1 MKTIKSIITA
11 IIIIVTTSS
20 SFAQNTKPTFE
31 IKTAPYTFLF
41 SGVGFAAEVDTKAI
55 GVEVDYTSFKFKL
68 IEHATKNA
76 GVNFK
81 YFTSK
86 DAEGFYALATY
97 KYSQT
102 VNPSFTHIIDE
113 NNYEFRKSEVTSN
126 FSSVGFGAGY
136 KIVSRQHIV
145 FDGGASFG
153 RIIAGKSSSE
163 VPFDAKA
170 YIRVGYR
177 F

>member
-102 VNPSFTHIIDE
+102 VNSSYGYDVVNDYGLLHNDLK
-113 NNYEFRKSEVTSN
+113 NS